1 MDKLGS
7 IVFNFH
13 SFVSADDFG
22 SEINSS
28 QSEGM
33 CILLFKIQKFPNYV
47 INMQIQSVHH
57 WVMSDSLWPHGLQ
70 HTRPPCPSATPRVY
84 PNSCSLS
91 QWCHPAISSSV
102 VPISSCLQSFP
113 ASGSF
118 PMSQFFAS
126 GGQSIGVSPSVLPM
140 NIWDWFPLGWTGWIS
155 LQSKGLSRVFSNTTV
170 QNINSSALS
179 LLYGPTVTYIH
190 DYWICLY
197 TSRVIHKHKTSTCS
211 LLFQ

>member
-1 MDKLGS
+1 MNKLGS
-7 IVFNFH
+7 TVFNFH

-33 CILLFKIQKFPNYV
+33 CVLLFKLQKFPNYG

-70 HTRPPCPSATPRVY
+70 HTRPPCPSPTPRVY

-91 QWCHPAISSSV
+91 QWCHPTISSSLI
-102 VPISSCLQSFP
+102 PFYSRLQSFP

-118 PMSQFFAS
+118 PMSQLFAS
-126 GGQSIGVSPSVLPM
+126 GGQSIGVSALISVLPKNGEYSGLISFRM
-140 NIWDWFPLGWTGWIS
+140 DWLDLFG
-155 LQSKGLSRVFSNTTV
+155 V
-170 QNINSSALS
+170 QGTLKS
-179 LLYGPTVTYIH
+179 LLQHHSSKASILQHPAFFIVQLSHPYVTTGETIALPR
-190 DYWICLY
+190 WKI
-197 TSRVIHKHKTSTCS
+197 T
-211 LLFQ
+211 